1 MKIAIITDTHFGARN
16 DNMNFNEYFFKFY
29 EEQFFPYLKEHNIK
43 HCIHMG
49 DIMDR
54 RKFLSYRIAKDFR
67 ERFIERFAEL
77 GVELH
82 VMVGN
87 HDTYFK
93 NTNEVNAVT
102 ELLGDRYSNIKIYPE
117 AAESY
122 V

>member
-1 MKIAIITDTHFGARN
+1 
-16 DNMNFNEYFFKFY
+16 
-29 EEQFFPYLKEHNIK
+29 
-43 HCIHMG
+43 
-49 DIMDR
+49 MDR

-93 NTNEVNAVT
+93 NTNDVKVYLPLLEKHEVDSEEFENIIHHYLNQGKI
-102 ELLGDRYSNIKIYPE
+102 LLSWKI
-117 AAESY
+117 S
-122 V
+122 